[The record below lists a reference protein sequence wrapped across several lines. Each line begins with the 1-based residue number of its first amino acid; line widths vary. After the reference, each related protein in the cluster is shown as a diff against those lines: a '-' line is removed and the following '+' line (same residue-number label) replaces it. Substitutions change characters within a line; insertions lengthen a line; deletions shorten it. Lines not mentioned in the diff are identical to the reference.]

1 MVVGTDV
8 EVHRARS
15 GRERGRDRER
25 ERERERERK
34 DRRDRESKGDRGRVW
49 YRVWAVVGCGRLARL
64 VFF

>member
-1 MVVGTDV
+1 MEGKEGET
-8 EVHRARS
+8 E
-15 GRERGRDRER
+15 RER
-25 ERERERERK
+25 ERERARERK